1 MERPA
6 AHLFDDAWIAGVEP
20 CMAARA
26 AGILGC
32 GSPPMKT
39 SPNRDRALTADIG
52 PSPLG
57 DESSEH
63 DRDAESQGRLGETV
77 SKNLGGRVRDLRKK
91 RGLTLNELSGRSQVS
106 RAFLSAIE
114 RSEKSPTLPIIV
126 RIARGLNV
134 SMSALLG
141 VEPAATGVASNRS
154 ADQVTFRDP
163 QSGFERTVLSPL
175 REGGGAEIVKHC
187 IPPGQSSGLLP
198 VYPTAVEKHI
208 LMQEGELTALID
220 DQEYKISSGTPSPS

>member
-1 MERPA
+1 
-6 AHLFDDAWIAGVEP
+6 
-20 CMAARA
+20 
-26 AGILGC
+26 
-32 GSPPMKT
+32 MKT
-39 SPNRDRALTADIG
+39 SPDLDRASTADIG

-57 DESSEH
+57 GERIGHEG
-63 DRDAESQGRLGETV
+63 DAESQGRLGEAV
-77 SKNLGGRVRDLRKK
+77 SNNLGGRVRDLRKK
-91 RGLTLNELSGRSQVS
+91 RGLTLNELSERSQVS

-114 RSEKSPTLPIIV
+114 RSAKSPTLPIIV

-141 VEPAATGVASNRS
+141 VEPAASGVASNRS
-154 ADQVTFRDP
+154 TDQVTFRDP

-175 REGGGAEIVKHC
+175 REGGSAEIVKHC

-208 LMQEGELTALID
+208 LMQHGELTALID
-220 DQEYKISSGTPSPS
+220 GREYKISSGDTLSFTIETPYRLCNEGSVPCVYIVVMVERG